1 MPDLHLDTKFPI
13 LLVGFRAS
21 ILKLDIDRD
30 DATTINTGAD
40 FMVTSIN
47 GSDSSSVMTETESSD
62 ILERNRLINKGKGVL
77 DLCIEKN
84 KLLCVQ
90 GFVDSQIE
98 RGGVYLEVV
107 REMREYIASELT
119 RNPDRNTQ
127 RSLRDLHAYISEKM
141 PVKIENA
148 EPVLEE

>member
-1 MPDLHLDTKFPI
+1 
-13 LLVGFRAS
+13 
-21 ILKLDIDRD
+21 
-30 DATTINTGAD
+30 
-40 FMVTSIN
+40 MVQSIN
-47 GSDSSSVMTETESSD
+47 GSDVASVATEPERTD
-62 ILERNRLINKGKGVL
+62 IVERDRLINKGKGVL

-107 REMREYIASELT
+107 KEMREFLVSELSREKNKSRKRT
-119 RNPDRNTQ
+119 LQ
-127 RSLRDLHAYISEKM
+127 DLHTYIVAKM
-141 PVKIENA
+141 PVTMDVH